1 MTGLLNERELSR
13 KTFLKG
19 SGALI
24 VGFSM
29 AGAGLAG
36 KANAAD
42 SPYASN
48 GAALDLTQVDSW
60 LTIHADN
67 TATIKSG
74 IVELG
79 QGSSTGILMI
89 AAEELDMSLSQLRT
103 VYHDTNVTPNQGSTS
118 GSNGTKV
125 GGKQVRAAAAV
136 AKQTLL
142 GLASA
147 SLGVP
152 VSQLSVTNG
161 VVSGGRNTVT
171 YGQLLGDKLFNVQVP
186 ASFNM
191 KVSGAGAGLTPGQP
205 PAKALGQYK
214 LVGTNVPRI
223 DIPAKISGQYTYVH
237 NIRVPGML
245 HGRVVRPRGQGAYGD
260 GTAPKILSIDERSI
274 AHIPGAR
281 ALRFGDYLGVVAPRE
296 YDAIQ
301 AAAQL
306 KVAWADNPPISG
318 NGNLW
323 KQMRAFDSAGQ
334 APASVSSALDTVHNL
349 PLTSGDVDSALA
361 SAAVKLSQT
370 YKFHWNIPAP
380 IGPQCA
386 VADVSAAGARIFANA
401 EDAYGMRQLIK
412 NVLDPIMG
420 ANSPPL
426 ERIRVTH
433 YEGSSAYGGKS
444 NNHDVAQGAA
454 VLSALSGAPVR
465 LQLMRWDEHGWN
477 DHWTA
482 IMFDIRAGIDG
493 KGNLVGV
500 EHTNFLVPFYSTEA
514 AQQQVTGQIVYP
526 TSTYLA
532 STTIGGLQYGVANR
546 RAIVKALPLK
556 NNYFRTS
563 YVRSP
568 YRVQASWAGEQMF
581 DELAHAAGMDPYTFR
596 LQNVATTATDPLQR
610 WRYVLTSVAKLANW
624 QPKVAASKLTDARI
638 AAGRGIA
645 FGFDHGTVIAA
656 VADVEVDKQT
666 GKIAVKHV
674 HCCVDPGVAINP
686 AGLQNNLEG
695 DVVQTTSRLLLEET
709 RFNTQRIT
717 SLDWVS
723 YPVLRFKDTPMVTV
737 QVLSRTD
744 IPDSYDIPAASGT
757 GFHAGGGGEGSGSA
771 TAPAIANAF
780 FDATGVRMRETPM
793 TPARVRAA
801 LKPAGVA

>member
-1 MTGLLNERELSR
+1 MNELSR
-13 KTFLKG
+13 KTFLRG
-19 SGALI
+19 TGALV

-29 AGAGLAG
+29 ASSALAG
-36 KANAAD
+36 KASAAD
-42 SPYASN
+42 SPFASN

-79 QGSSTGILMI
+79 QGSATGIMMI
-89 AAEELDMSLSQLRT
+89 AAEELDMSLAQLRS
-103 VYHDTNVTPNQGSTS
+103 VHHDTNVTPNQGSTS

-125 GGKQVRAAAAV
+125 GGKQIRAAAAV
-136 AKQTLL
+136 ARQTLL

-152 VSQLSVTNG
+152 AAQLSVSKG
-161 VVSGGRNTVT
+161 VVSGGGRTVT
-171 YGQLLGDKLFNVQVP
+171 YGQLLGDKLFNVRVP
-186 ASFNM
+186 PSFNM
-191 KVSGAGAGLTPGQP
+191 AVSGATAGLTPGQS
-205 PAKALGQYK
+205 PAKQAGQYK
-214 LVGTNVPRI
+214 LVGTRVPRI

-260 GTAPKILSIDERSI
+260 GTAPKILSVDEQTIS
-274 AHIPGAR
+274 HIPGAR
-281 ALRFGDYLGVVAPRE
+281 VLRFGDYLGVVAPRE

-306 KVAWADNPPISG
+306 KVKWADNPPISG
-318 NGNLW
+318 TGNIW

-370 YKFHWNIPAP
+370 YKFHWNVPAP

-386 VADVSAAGARIFANA
+386 VADVTTAGARVFANA

-412 NVLDPIMG
+412 SVLDPIMG
-420 ANSPPL
+420 TSSPSL
-426 ERIRVTH
+426 DRIRVTH

-454 VLSALSGAPVR
+454 VLSALAGAPVR

-477 DHWTA
+477 DNWTA
-482 IMFDIRAGIDG
+482 IMFDIRAGMDG
-493 KGNLVGV
+493 KGKIVGV

-532 STTIGGLQYGVANR
+532 STTIGGLQYGVPNR
-546 RAIVKALPLK
+546 KAIVKALPLK
-556 NNYFRTS
+556 DNYFRTS

-581 DELAHAAGMDPYTFR
+581 DELAYAAKMDPYAFR
-596 LQNVATTATDPLQR
+596 LQNVATASTDPLQR
-610 WRYVLTSVAKLANW
+610 WRNVLTSVAKLANW
-624 QPKVAASKLTDARI
+624 QPKLAASNLSDARVV
-638 AAGRGIA
+638 AGRGIA

-656 VADVEVDKQT
+656 VADIDVDKQT
-666 GKIAVKHV
+666 GKIDVKHV
-674 HCCVDPGVAINP
+674 YCCVDPGVAINP

-695 DVVQTTSRLLLEET
+695 DVVQTTSRLLLEEL
-709 RFNTQRIT
+709 RFNTQRVT

-723 YPVLRFKDTPMVTV
+723 YPVLRFKDTPLVDV

-744 IPDSYDIPAASGT
+744 IPDTFDIPAMSGA
-757 GFHAGGGGEGSGSA
+757 GLHAGGGGEGSGSA

-801 LKPAGVA
+801 LKAAGAA

>member
-1 MTGLLNERELSR
+1 MTGFLHEKEFSR
-13 KTFLKG
+13 KTFIKG

-29 AGAGLAG
+29 AGVGA
-36 KANAAD
+36 KAAKAAD
-42 SPYASN
+42 SPFASN
-48 GAALDLTQVDSW
+48 GASLDLTQVDSW

-67 TATIKSG
+67 TATIRSG

-79 QGSSTGILMI
+79 QGSSTGIMMV
-89 AAEELDMSLSQLRT
+89 AAEELDMNVSQLRS
-103 VYHDTNVTPNQGSTS
+103 VHHDTNVTPNQGSTS

-125 GGKQVRAAAAV
+125 GGKQIRAAAAV
-136 AKQTLL
+136 ARQTLL

-147 SLGVP
+147 SLGIP
-152 VSQLSVTNG
+152 LSQLTVTNG
-161 VVSGGRNTVT
+161 VVSGGGKTVT

-191 KVSGAGAGLTPGQP
+191 EVSGAGAGLTPGQP
-205 PAKALGQYK
+205 PAKPLGQYK
-214 LVGTNVPRI
+214 VVGTTVPRI
-223 DIPAKISGQYTYVH
+223 DIPAKITGQYTYVH
-237 NIRVPGML
+237 NVRVPGML

-260 GTAPKILSIDERSI
+260 GTAPTILSVDESSI
-274 AHIPGAR
+274 AHISGAR
-281 ALRFGDYLGVVAPRE
+281 ILRFGNYLGVVAPRE

-306 KVAWADNPPISG
+306 KVTWADNPPISG
-318 NGNLW
+318 NGNIW
-323 KQMRAFDSAGQ
+323 KEMRAFDSAGQ

-349 PLTSGDVDSALA
+349 PLTSGDVDGALA

-370 YKFHWNIPAP
+370 YKFQWNVPAP

-386 VADVSAAGARIFANA
+386 VADVTADGARVFANA

-412 NVLDPIMG
+412 SVLDPIMG
-420 ANSPPL
+420 ASSPSL
-426 ERIRVTH
+426 DRIRVTH

-454 VLSALSGAPVR
+454 ILSALSGKPVR

-477 DHWTA
+477 DNWTA

-493 KGNLVGV
+493 KGNVVGV
-500 EHTNFLVPFYSTEA
+500 EHTNFLVPYYSTEA

-568 YRVQASWAGEQMF
+568 YRVQATWAGEQMF
-581 DELAHAAGMDPYTFR
+581 DELAHAAGMDPYAFR
-596 LQNVATTATDPLQR
+596 LQNVATTATDPMQR
-610 WRYVLTSVAKLANW
+610 WRNVLTTVANLANW
-624 QPKVAASKLTDARI
+624 KPKVAASKLSDARVVS
-638 AAGRGIA
+638 GRGIA

-656 VADVEVDKQT
+656 VADIDVNKQT
-666 GKIAVKHV
+666 GKISVKHV

-695 DVVQTTSRLLLEET
+695 DVVQTTSRLLNEEL
-709 RFNTQRIT
+709 RFNTQRVT

-723 YPVLRFKDTPMVTV
+723 YPVLRFKDTPMVSV

-793 TPARVRAA
+793 TPARVREA
-801 LKPAGVA
+801 LKAAGVA